1 MREVCYKCFRPLS
14 SCYCKYVKKVDCG
27 VKFIFLMHPKEAK
40 KQKTGTGRLA
50 HLCLPESEI
59 FVGIDFTNNKQLN
72 DLLQN
77 PKYYPV
83 LMYPSDN
90 AVNASS
96 ESLAVE
102 LKDKILMPII
112 IDSTW
117 FCSRKILKTS
127 KNLMTLPR
135 FSFMNQYKSVFTF
148 KTEPKEYCV
157 STIETCYYLI
167 NELKEQKLVN
177 INCDTKPLMNVFTKM
192 IEFQLKKENERIES
206 GLPGAH
212 AYDSKYT
219 KLKEIPT
226 FNF

>member
-1 MREVCYKCFRPLS
+1 
-14 SCYCKYVKKVDCG
+14 
-27 VKFIFLMHPKEAK
+27 MHPKEAK

-102 LKDKILMPII
+102 LKDKI
-112 IDSTW
+112 
-117 FCSRKILKTS
+117 FSRSIKT
-127 KNLMTLPR
+127 
-135 FSFMNQYKSVFTF
+135 
-148 KTEPKEYCV
+148 
-157 STIETCYYLI
+157 
-167 NELKEQKLVN
+167 
-177 INCDTKPLMNVFTKM
+177 FTK
-192 IEFQLKKENERIES
+192 F
-206 GLPGAH
+206 
-212 AYDSKYT
+212 
-219 KLKEIPT
+219 
-226 FNF
+226 